1 MKKYKTS
8 FSNEEL
14 HNALH
19 SKEDEVKDVI
29 SDANKWNAFKEKI
42 SEFLKKAEKIPVLG
56 GMIDDIQCMICVVDS
71 YVKKEYKEIPVAS
84 IVSIVAALVY
94 LLSPIDLIP
103 DGIPFLGYL
112 DDAAVVLLI
121 LNFGIDKDLDKY
133 RIWNEKNRQTALAK
147 LKIAMS
153 LKIAECI
160 GEDYLAALIIGT
172 NNNLRMIIHK
182 TAEVDE
188 WSEYDIKELSIPV
201 SVFDSYSLE
210 QESDILQF
218 INEVIELEQISWI
231 DGAEKVAYLETDFHD
246 KWDDYIIREGE

>member
-19 SKEDEVKDVI
+19 SKDDKAKDII
-29 SDANKWNAFKEKI
+29 SDANKWNAFKVKVFD
-42 SEFLKKAEKIPVLG
+42 FLKKAEKIPVLG
-56 GMIDDIQCMICVVDS
+56 GMLDDIQCMICVVDS
-71 YVKKEYKEIPVAS
+71 YVKKEYKEIPVSS
-84 IVSIVAALVY
+84 IISIVASLVY

-103 DGIPFLGYL
+103 DAIPVVGYV
-112 DDAAVVLLI
+112 DDAAIIFLVLNL
-121 LNFGIDKDLDKY
+121 GIDKDLDKY
-133 RIWNEKNRQTALAK
+133 RTWNEKNRQTALVK
-147 LKIAMS
+147 LKIAVS
-153 LKIAECI
+153 SEIADYI

-172 NNNLRMIIHK
+172 NNNLIMIIHE

-201 SVFDSYSLE
+201 NVFDSYSLE
-210 QESDILQF
+210 HESDILQF
-218 INEVIELEQISWI
+218 INEVIELEQIPWI

>member
-19 SKEDEVKDVI
+19 SKEDEAKDII
-29 SDANKWNAFKEKI
+29 SNANKWNVFKEKI

-71 YVKKEYKEIPVAS
+71 YVKKEYKEIPVSS

-103 DGIPFLGYL
+103 DAIPVLGYL
-112 DDAAVVLLI
+112 DDAAVVFLI

-133 RIWNEKNRQTALAK
+133 RSWNEKNRQTALGK

-153 LKIAECI
+153 SEIAECI
-160 GEDYLAALIIGT
+160 GEDYLAALIIDA
-172 NNNLRMIIHK
+172 NNNLRIIIHE

-188 WSEYDIKELSIPV
+188 WSEYSIKELSIPV

-218 INEVIELEQISWI
+218 INEVIELEQIPWI
-231 DGAEKVAYLETDFHD
+231 EGAEKVAYLEADFHD

>member
-19 SKEDEVKDVI
+19 SKDDEAKDII
-29 SDANKWNAFKEKI
+29 SDANKWNAFKTKLAD
-42 SEFLKKAEKIPVLG
+42 FLKKAEKIPVLG
-56 GMIDDIQCMICVVDS
+56 GMLDDIQCMVCVIDS
-71 YVKKEYKEIPVAS
+71 YVKKEYKEIPVSS
-84 IVSIVAALVY
+84 IISIVASLVY

-103 DGIPFLGYL
+103 DAIPVVGYL
-112 DDAAVVLLI
+112 DDAAIIFLV

-147 LKIAMS
+147 LKIAVS
-153 LKIAECI
+153 SEIADYI
-160 GEDYLAALIIGT
+160 GKNYLAALIIGT
-172 NNNLRMIIHK
+172 SNNLRMIIHE
-182 TAEVDE
+182 TAEVNE

-231 DGAEKVAYLETDFHD
+231 DGAEKVAYLEADFHD

>member
-19 SKEDEVKDVI
+19 SKDDEAKDII
-29 SDANKWNAFKEKI
+29 SDANKWNAFKAKM
-42 SEFLKKAEKIPVLG
+42 SDFLKKAEKIPVLG
-56 GMIDDIQCMICVVDS
+56 GMLDDIQCMICVVDS
-71 YVKKEYKEIPVAS
+71 YVKKEYKEIPVSS
-84 IVSIVAALVY
+84 IISIVAALVY

-103 DGIPFLGYL
+103 DAIPVVGYL
-112 DDAAVVLLI
+112 DDAAIIFLI

-133 RIWNEKNRQTALAK
+133 RTWNEKNRQTALAK
-147 LKIAMS
+147 LKIAVS
-153 LKIAECI
+153 SEIAEFI
-160 GEDYLAALIIGT
+160 GENYLAALIIGT
-172 NNNLRMIIHK
+172 NNDLRMIIHE
-182 TAEVDE
+182 TSDVDE

-201 SVFDSYSLE
+201 NVFESYSLE

-218 INEVIELEQISWI
+218 INEVIELEQIPWI
-231 DGAEKVAYLETDFHD
+231 DGAEKVAYLESDFHD